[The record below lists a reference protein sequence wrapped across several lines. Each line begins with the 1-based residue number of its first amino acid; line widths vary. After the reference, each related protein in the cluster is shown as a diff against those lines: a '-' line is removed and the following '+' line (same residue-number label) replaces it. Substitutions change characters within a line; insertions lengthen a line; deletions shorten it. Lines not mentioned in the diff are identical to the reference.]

1 VTGTSERIRSLIA
14 EPMTAAQV
22 SESLA
27 VRVKLV
33 RGLIQTM
40 LRLGIV
46 TKVGDKRPY
55 QYQVSRELK
64 EQNRG
69 FGLKSNTSQKIRD
82 LLKKEDMT
90 PAQICREL
98 GLKSDRAYQ
107 HLRDMIPG
115 GYIAKNV
122 NGTYRWLKDPA
133 PPMSEEEK
141 NRKKN
146 ERRRAQR
153 AANPPAPRPI
163 RRASTMPIVIRK
175 PQPQCVKPSQTVE
188 EWLANGGVIDRS
200 PTQSRFERLT
210 TEDILARSGVAIGF
224 QMPKSPRLSPEGKW

>member
-1 VTGTSERIRSLIA
+1 MTGTSERIRSLIV
-14 EPMTAAQV
+14 EPMTATEV
-22 SESLA
+22 SERLA

-82 LLKKEDMT
+82 LLKKEDMK

-115 GYIAKNV
+115 GYIVKNI

-153 AANPPAPRPI
+153 AANPPRPV
-163 RRASTMPIVIRK
+163 RRTTMPIVIRK
-175 PQPQCVKPSQTVE
+175 AQPQCTKPSQTVE
-188 EWLANGGVIDRS
+188 EWEANGGVIDRS

-210 TEDILARSGVAIGF
+210 TEDILSRSGVAIGF